1 MIRKRLRSP
10 YYTENKY
17 VRTGKHTWS
26 WDEVYGKDGTLFAKG
41 IYPTLI
47 RKEDLPTYYI
57 AGMINHKRA
66 WIDARNI
73 YDMVYRPNKCSNHA
87 FKDDFLMI
95 SYRKG
100 QKIKKEKDA
109 WSILEYTG
117 YDVIL
122 LGAMIPKFV
131 TAAKKYS
138 SYDVSEIIEQIH
150 DKLAWFKET
159 YPEDYTWII
168 GNWVFD
174 P

>member
-1 MIRKRLRSP
+1 M
-10 YYTENKY
+10 
-17 VRTGKHTWS
+17 
-26 WDEVYGKDGTLFAKG
+26 FAKG

-57 AGMINHKRA
+57 AGMVNHERA

-73 YDMVYRPNKCSNHA
+73 YDMVYRPNMYSNHA

-95 SYRKG
+95 SYTKG
-100 QKIKKEKDA
+100 QKIIKEEA
-109 WSILEYTG
+109 SILEYTG

-122 LGAMIPKFV
+122 WGSMIPAFV
-131 TAAKKYS
+131 KAAKKYS
-138 SYDVSEIIEQIH
+138 SFDVSEIIEQIH

-159 YPEDYTWII
+159 YPDDYKWTI